1 MLNAQLFPS
10 SIPEH
15 DRNYPPHNRCVDI
28 IVNINSNDNRS
39 DDTKN
44 NSDDD
49 SDDDDGFID
58 SYVVL
63 GSDLTKEYV
72 DVNADY
78 RSQIIIY

>member
-10 SIPEH
+10 SISEH

-28 IVNINSNDNRS
+28 IVNININ
-39 DDTKN
+39 
-44 NSDDD
+44 DD

-78 RSQIIIY
+78 RS

>member
-10 SIPEH
+10 SISEH

-28 IVNINSNDNRS
+28 VVNMTNNDRTDDSNNNDNN
-39 DDTKN
+39 D

-49 SDDDDGFID
+49 DDEDGFIE

-78 RSQIIIY
+78 RS